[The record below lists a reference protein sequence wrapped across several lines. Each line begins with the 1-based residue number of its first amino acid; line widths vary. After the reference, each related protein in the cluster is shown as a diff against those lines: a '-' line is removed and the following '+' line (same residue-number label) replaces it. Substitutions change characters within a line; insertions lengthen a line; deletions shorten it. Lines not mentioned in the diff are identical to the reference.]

1 MKNFMIYKS
10 IIRIFIFS
18 MIFFTM
24 RFDINAFNGYT
35 HKYITRSGL
44 ENICKFYKGDKESN
58 VFSKADENY
67 WETIIEYSVKPDED
81 EVEGAYKYHFYNFL
95 TGQNFLNEKD
105 SALTRLTSHFEN
117 AVKEY
122 KKDNKKQS
130 FQELG
135 RSIHFMEDLNTPV
148 HTVYSSFKDAVL
160 KFPMHV
166 MFEKKCDE
174 ICDKVKSETLKE
186 NMDYYEVNS
195 LDAIGKSSS
204 VLSENNFY
212 GMEDKD
218 NDFFYKVASNAILN
232 AQDRVTGMLYKFFVQ
247 VHGNC

>member
-10 IIRIFIFS
+10 VLRIAIFS
-18 MIFFTM
+18 MIFFIM

-35 HKYITRSGL
+35 HKYVTRSGL
-44 ENICKFYKGDKESN
+44 ENISKFYVEKKES
-58 VFSKADENY
+58 SIKSDKCY

-81 EVEGAYKYHFYNFL
+81 EIEGAYKYHFYNFL
-95 TGQNFLNEKD
+95 TGENFSNEKD
-105 SALTRLTSHFEN
+105 SALTRMISHFEN
-117 AVKEY
+117 AVKAY
-122 KKDNKKQS
+122 KNKNKKES

-148 HTVYSSFKDAVL
+148 HTVYSSFKDAIL

-174 ICDKVKSETLKE
+174 ICDNIKSDVIQK
-186 NMDYYEVNS
+186 NMDYYEMNS
-195 LDAIGKSSS
+195 LDTIGKSSS

-212 GMEDKD
+212 GLEGS
-218 NDFFYKVASNAILN
+218 NGDFFYKIATNAILN
-232 AQDRVTGMLYKFFVQ
+232 AQERVTGILYKFFKE
-247 VHGNC
+247 VHGDC